1 MERPDIREV
10 PLDFVYQYV
19 AEQFGPRTTPF
30 RDLPP
35 EEKREYKRLKKR
47 EQRARDRHREISGE
61 PRISA
66 DNLKAAVFEAAAMMI
81 IADHPAA
88 EDMKRLIFQCFPQ
101 APGLPLTLKDR
112 LGDQKIKRK
121 FLTRE
126 RLAKWKEEGQRK
138 DEGNE

>member
-10 PLDFVYQYV
+10 PLDFVYRYV
-19 AEQFGPRTTPF
+19 ADQFGPRKTPF
-30 RDLPP
+30 RDLPAD
-35 EEKREYKRLKKR
+35 EQREYKRMKKR
-47 EQRARDRHREISGE
+47 EQRARDRENEGNGE

-88 EDMKRLIFQCFPQ
+88 EDMKRLVFQCFPQ
-101 APGLPLTLKDR
+101 APGLTLTLKDR
-112 LGDQKIKRK
+112 LSDQKIKRK

-126 RLAKWKEEGQRK
+126 RLESWKREGRGK
-138 DEGNE
+138 D